1 VKKALYIALKE
12 LRDFLRDK
20 GDLSFS
26 LVLPIAIFA
35 LMYGAFGGNLQF
47 NGTANIVNQDPGGK
61 YSAALLQRLNGV
73 QGLSI
78 QMLSAADAD
87 NKLSHSDIQMAV
99 FIPQGFS
106 ANLASDQP
114 VQVIFKQRGN
124 GGTEGQI
131 VANLVRAAAQEIS
144 GELQI
149 QNQVSGVMAGS
160 GTSPQLIQST
170 VQQVIAR
177 ETSSPALS
185 VTETLAG
192 TSRPD
197 PINQFLPGIITMFVL
212 FAVNMTAQTLVDERR
227 KGTLERLL
235 TTRLTV
241 GELFMGKFLAYLVRG
256 FVQTVILLA
265 LAYAV
270 FHIFTPVTFL
280 EALVLA
286 LLFAAS
292 ASTIGLIVGSVSRT
306 ENQATWIAVFFT
318 MLMVMLSGTFV
329 AIAKGTFLHTL
340 SRFSINTYA
349 NDAFRTLIAQG
360 GSLADAKT
368 DIFLCWVWQSSA
380 W

>member
-1 VKKALYIALKE
+1 
-12 LRDFLRDK
+12 
-20 GDLSFS
+20 
-26 LVLPIAIFA
+26 
-35 LMYGAFGGNLQF
+35 
-47 NGTANIVNQDPGGK
+47 
-61 YSAALLQRLNGV
+61 
-73 QGLSI
+73 
-78 QMLSAADAD
+78 
-87 NKLSHSDIQMAV
+87 MAV

-106 ANLASDQP
+106 ADLASNQP
-114 VQVIFKQRGN
+114 AQIIFKQRGN

-131 VANLVRAAAQEIS
+131 VANLVRVSAQEIS

-149 QNQVSGVMAGS
+149 QNQVSGALAGS

-170 VQQVIAR
+170 VQQVIAG

-185 VTETLAG
+185 VKETLAG

-212 FAVNMTAQTLVDERR
+212 FAVNMTAQTLVEERR
-227 KGTLERLL
+227 RGTLERLL

-286 LLFAAS
+286 LIFAAS

-318 MLMVMLSGTFV
+318 MLMVLLSGTFV
-329 AIAKGTFLHTL
+329 AVTKGTFLYTL
-340 SRFSINTYA
+340 SRLSINTYA

-368 DIFLCWVWQSSA
+368 DILVMLGVAVIGLVISRFLFKAGQEGKG
-380 W
+380 